1 MSAQMFVVTQECEHS
16 NAENEQETEQH
27 PNRARSMSLKR
38 VSILMTVSFAVGI
51 LVAIL
56 VHALLG
62 ARETY
67 KLSRC
72 ADNLKQF
79 GLVFKMYANEHRGT
93 YPPLSR
99 VPGRFVPAWEEVY
112 PEYLDDP
119 SIFVCPSGVTAR
131 SQGDVTTSWD
141 VEYPVWD
148 DYSYVYFGY
157 AIKNEEQGFAFLD
170 AYEKKVTE
178 AIRFANLAFN
188 EQLGKWLLPE
198 SFWQENLY
206 VNENRGTAN
215 GDILLRLDEGVP
227 TFRNIDFS
235 TVSWRP
241 PTIVMFDRPGTT
253 STDFNHVPG
262 GSNVIFIDG
271 HVEFITYPSEEF
283 VLSPLFIKKFME
295 TEARIEKLY
304 ADFVNAQGK

>member
-1 MSAQMFVVTQECEHS
+1 MP
-16 NAENEQETEQH
+16 ENEIKPEQTPVH
-27 PNRARSMSLKR
+27 VRSMGLKR
-38 VSILMTVSFAVGI
+38 VSMLVSALVLIGI
-51 LVAIL
+51 LTSFL
-56 VHALLG
+56 LPALER
-62 ARETY
+62 AHEA
-67 KLSRC
+67 SRLESC

-79 GLVFKMYANEHRGT
+79 GLVMKMYANDHRGVF
-93 YPPLSR
+93 PPLSR
-99 VPGRFVPAWEEVY
+99 VPGKFMPDWESVY

-119 SIFVCPSGVTAR
+119 YFDYPRIVACPSDVTAPM
-131 SQGDVTTSWD
+131 GADVTASRNQ
-141 VEYPVWD
+141 ESSIWD
-148 DYSYVYFGY
+148 DYSYIYFGY
-157 AIKNEEQGFAFLD
+157 DITGEETEFAFLK
-170 AYEKKVTE
+170 AYEEKVTE

-188 EQLGKWLLPE
+188 EHFGKWLLPE

-206 VNENRGTAN
+206 VDENRGTAN

-271 HVEFITYPSEEF
+271 HVEFITYPSDEF
-283 VLSPLFIKKFME
+283 VLSPTFIEKFLEM
-295 TEARIEKLY
+295 EARIEKLY
-304 ADFVNAQGK
+304 ADFVDAQGK